1 LDVTLFCV
9 PDDYATGRE
18 PFVAR
23 RLFPQVRIVP
33 SRDYLRFALGAP
45 LDGLPSSV
53 DDVLYLGGDLM
64 HAGRVN
70 DRLGGRLRSY
80 KFARRSLRERL
91 TSVYAVDAA
100 NRRDILA
107 ATIPPERIELV
118 GNLAI
123 DGALGEASGR
133 FGSGAPRTP
142 ARDWKDGV
150 LIMPG
155 SRRLEIANLVPF
167 FLQAAV
173 RMRALAPELPIAF
186 GISPFTELGEL
197 ERALAGGGDPRLWG
211 TRGRVVDTPGGPALQ
226 PLGDAPPFPIVHDA
240 MRAASRARVALTIPG
255 TKCIELAALGVPTV
269 VCTPYNAPELAVVN
283 GPLQY
288 LGRIPLAGT
297 ALKRAVVMRVA
308 ARFPLTAQPNI
319 DAGEMLMPELR
330 GTLTP
335 GRVAARTLEY
345 AGDDVARANAR
356 ERLTALYRE
365 HVGAS
370 ERMARSLLRARAGA
384 VR

>member
-1 LDVTLFCV
+1 LPAHV
-9 PDDYATGRE
+9 
-18 PFVAR
+18 
-23 RLFPQVRIVP
+23 
-33 SRDYLRFALGAP
+33 
-45 LDGLPSSV
+45 DG
-53 DDVLYLGGDLM
+53 VLYLGGDLM

-70 DRLGGRLRSY
+70 DRLGGALRSY

-91 TSVYAVDAA
+91 KRVYAVDAA
-100 NRRDILA
+100 NERQILA
-107 ATIPPERIELV
+107 ATIPPERVEVV

-133 FGSGAPRTP
+133 FGSGALRSSG
-142 ARDWKDGV
+142 RDWSGGV

-173 RMRALAPELPIAF
+173 RLRALLPGVPIAF
-186 GISPFTELGEL
+186 GVSPFTELGEL
-197 ERALAGGGDPRLWG
+197 ELALAGGGDPRFWG
-211 TRGRVVDTPGGPALQ
+211 TRGRVVDTPNGPALQ
-226 PLGDAPPFPIVHDA
+226 PPGDAAPFPIVRDS

-269 VCTPYNAPELAVVN
+269 ACTPYNAPELAVVN

-297 ALKRAVVMRVA
+297 VLKRAVVLRVA
-308 ARFPLTAQPNI
+308 ERFPMTAQPNI

-335 GRVAARTLEY
+335 GHIAARVAEYLDDAAALASARVRLRALY
-345 AGDDVARANAR
+345 AG
-356 ERLTALYRE
+356 
-365 HVGAS
+365 HIGAA
-370 ERMARSLLRARAGA
+370 ERMARSLLGAGIEAAR
-384 VR
+384 

>member
-1 LDVTLFCV
+1 V
-9 PDDYATGRE
+9 PA
-18 PFVAR
+18 
-23 RLFPQVRIVP
+23 
-33 SRDYLRFALGAP
+33 RDYVRFALGAP
-45 LDGLPSSV
+45 LDGLPPSV

-91 TSVYAVDAA
+91 QTVYAVDAA
-100 NRRDILA
+100 NERDIRA
-107 ATIPPERIELV
+107 SSIPPERIEVV

-133 FGSGAPRTP
+133 FGSGAARTP
-142 ARDWKDGV
+142 ASDWKDGV

-167 FLQAAV
+167 FLQTAV
-173 RMRALAPELPIAF
+173 RLRALVPGVPIAF

-197 ERALAGGGDPRLWG
+197 ETALAGGGDPRFWG
-211 TRGRVVDTPGGPALQ
+211 TRGRVVELPGGPALQ
-226 PLGDAPPFPIVHDA
+226 PLGDAAPFPIVHDA
-240 MRAASRARVALTIPG
+240 MRAASRALVALTIPG

-269 VCTPYNAPELAVVN
+269 ACTPLNAPELAVVN

-288 LGRIPLAGT
+288 LGRIPLAGN
-297 ALKRAVVMRVA
+297 ALKRAVALRVA
-308 ARFPLTAQPNI
+308 ARFPMAAQPNI

-335 GRVAARTLEY
+335 GHIAARVAAYLEDGAARASASERLRALY
-345 AGDDVARANAR
+345 AGHA
-356 ERLTALYRE
+356 
-365 HVGAS
+365 GAS
-370 ERMARSLLRARAGA
+370 ERMAGSLLGVRAEA

>member
-1 LDVTLFCV
+1 M
-9 PDDYATGRE
+9 
-18 PFVAR
+18 
-23 RLFPQVRIVP
+23 RIVP
-33 SRDYLRFALGAP
+33 SRDYVRFALGAP
-45 LDGLPSSV
+45 MDGLPPSV
-53 DDVLYLGGDLM
+53 DDVLFLGGDLM

-100 NRRDILA
+100 NERDIRA
-107 ATIPPERIELV
+107 ASIPPERIELV

-142 ARDWKDGV
+142 ARDWKDGI

-173 RMRALAPELPIAF
+173 RLRALVPDVPIAF

-197 ERALAGGGDPRLWG
+197 ERALARGGDPRFWG
-211 TRGRVVDTPGGPALQ
+211 TRGRVVDGVDGPALQ

-240 MRAASRARVALTIPG
+240 MRAASRALVALTIPG

-269 VCTPYNAPELAVVN
+269 ACTPLNAPELAVVN

-288 LGRIPLAGT
+288 LGRIPLAGMI
-297 ALKRAVVMRVA
+297 LKRAVVLRVA

-335 GRVAARTLEY
+335 GHVAARVVEY
-345 AGDDVARANAR
+345 LGDEAARAGAR
-356 ERLTALYRE
+356 VRLRALYAS
-365 HVGAS
+365 HAGAS
-370 ERMARSLLRARAGA
+370 ERMARSLLGVRAEAAR
-384 VR
+384 